1 MSILNLTEDEKL
13 LYEKY
18 NQIPDII
25 VKEETPVE
33 KPVKVAEPV
42 KAEESV
48 QLQTEPVKFT
58 QEEINLY
65 NKYNSTPKE
74 QLGEPLP
81 EPSFLRQQI
90 QLETRTF
97 FIRSGIDLAKGI
109 TAFLTLI
116 ELTKK

>member
-18 NQIPDII
+18 NQSPDII

-48 QLQTEPVKFT
+48 QTNRACK
-58 QEEINLY
+58 IY
-65 NKYNSTPKE
+65 SRRNKS
-74 QLGEPLP
+74 
-81 EPSFLRQQI
+81 I
-90 QLETRTF
+90 
-97 FIRSGIDLAKGI
+97 
-109 TAFLTLI
+109 
-116 ELTKK
+116 